1 MDGLHLKFTAR
12 EKALQTRAF
21 PEEHAISPNN
31 KITFRFGAPIAD
43 NGPVQQIWLDCRIT
57 E

>member
-1 MDGLHLKFTAR
+1 MKSKGTG
-12 EKALQTRAF
+12 KALQTGAF

-31 KITFRFGAPIAD
+31 RITFRFGTPIAD
-43 NGPVQQIWLDCRIT
+43 NGPVQEIWLDCRIT